1 MTNKYKSA
9 LNTNINFI
17 QVKLFDFDD
26 GKINREKIISER
38 LDKSPEIE
46 NINKELFLDEN
57 NEFSYVNPVCPVCR
71 SHKIIKK
78 YAEYKIGLGKNT
90 FFGIE

>member
-9 LNTNINFI
+9 LNSNINFI
-17 QVKLFDFDD
+17 QVKLFDFDND
-26 GKINREKIISER
+26 KIDREKIISER
-38 LDKSPEIE
+38 LNKVPEIE

-57 NEFSYVNPVCPVCR
+57 NVFSYVNPVCPVCG

-78 YAEYKIGLGKNT
+78 GKNS
-90 FFGIE
+90 